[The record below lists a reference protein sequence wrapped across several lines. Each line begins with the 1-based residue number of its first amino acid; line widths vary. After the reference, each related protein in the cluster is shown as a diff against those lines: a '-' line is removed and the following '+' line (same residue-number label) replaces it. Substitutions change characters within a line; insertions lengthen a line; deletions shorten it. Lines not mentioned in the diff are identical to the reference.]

1 MTDSIYTLLDHSD
14 GKIPSTSWEVLAL
27 GQQLAQD
34 RGCSLHPLILGRD
47 AAALAQQVLGK
58 KADSVLVVQHEQLGE
73 YSPDIYSETLRQI
86 LVEDQPDLFLMAHTY
101 QNIDLAPKLA
111 ARLKSGLV
119 TDCIGYKQVGND
131 LLFSRQMFRNKIN
144 ADVRIHSAPPWL
156 VTLQSGAISSDD
168 ILQGSCS
175 VVERTVDLSQVAK
188 IRKSLE
194 VVASAKERVD
204 LGKADII
211 VAVGRGI
218 KEAANLG
225 IIQELAEVLGA
236 EIGASRA
243 AVDSEWLERSRQIG
257 SSGQTVS
264 PRLYL
269 ACGISGAIQHVVGM
283 RNSGCIV
290 AINNDPNAPIFNIAT
305 YGIVADLLEV
315 VPALTQRIKEVKG
328 V

>member
-1 MTDSIYTLLDHSD
+1 MTNTIYALLDHSD
-14 GKIPSTSWEVLAL
+14 GKIPSASWETLVF
-27 GQQLAQD
+27 GQQLARD
-34 RGCSLHPLILGRD
+34 LGGSLHPLILGQD
-47 AAALAQQVLGK
+47 AAALAQQVIGR
-58 KADSVLVVQHEQLGE
+58 KAEAILAVQHERLSE
-73 YSPDIYSETLRQI
+73 YNPDIYSETLRQI
-86 LVEDQPDLFLMAHTY
+86 LVEDWPDLFLMAHTY
-101 QNIDLAPKLA
+101 QNIDLAPRLA
-111 ARLKSGLV
+111 ASLKSGLV
-119 TDCIGYKQVGND
+119 TDCIGYKQRGD
-131 LLFSRQMFRNKIN
+131 ELLFSRQMFRNKIN
-144 ADVRIHSAPPWL
+144 ADVRIRSAPPWL
-156 VTLQSGAISSDD
+156 VTLQSGAVSSDD

-175 VVERTVDLSQVAK
+175 VVERTVDLSQIEVK
-188 IRKSLE
+188 RKSLE

-204 LGKADII
+204 LGKAEII

-218 KEAANLG
+218 KEAANLK

-290 AINNDPNAPIFNIAT
+290 AINSDPNAPIFNIAN

-315 VPALTQRIKEVKG
+315 VPALTRRIKEIEG
-328 V
+328 L

>member
-1 MTDSIYTLLDHSD
+1 MTNTIYALLDHSD
-14 GKIPSTSWEVLAL
+14 GKIPSASWETLVF
-27 GQQLAQD
+27 GQQLARD
-34 RGCSLHPLILGRD
+34 LGGSLHPLILGQD
-47 AAALAQQVLGK
+47 AAALAQQVIGR
-58 KADSVLVVQHEQLGE
+58 KAEAVLAVQHERLSE
-73 YSPDIYSETLRQI
+73 YNPDIYSETLRQI
-86 LVEDQPDLFLMAHTY
+86 LVEDRPDLFLMAHTY
-101 QNIDLAPKLA
+101 QNIDLAPRLA
-111 ARLKSGLV
+111 ASLKSGLV
-119 TDCIGYKQVGND
+119 TDCIGYKQRGD
-131 LLFSRQMFRNKIN
+131 ELLFSRQMFRNKIN
-144 ADVRIHSAPPWL
+144 ADVRIRSAPPWL
-156 VTLQSGAISSDD
+156 VTLQSGAVSSDD

-175 VVERTVDLSQVAK
+175 VVERTVDLSQIEVK
-188 IRKSLE
+188 RKSLE

-204 LGKADII
+204 LGKAEII

-218 KEAANLG
+218 KEAANLK

-290 AINNDPNAPIFNIAT
+290 AINSDPNAPIFNIAN

-315 VPALTQRIKEVKG
+315 VPALTRRIKEIEG
-328 V
+328 L

>member
-1 MTDSIYTLLDHSD
+1 MTNSIYSLLDHSD
-14 GKIPSTSWEVLAL
+14 GKISPISWEVLAF
-27 GQQLAQD
+27 GQRLAQD
-34 RGCSLHPLILGRD
+34 LERSLHPLILGRD
-47 AAALAQQVLGK
+47 AAALAQQVRGR
-58 KADSVLVVQHEQLGE
+58 KADSILAVQHEQLGE
-73 YSPDIYSETLRQI
+73 YQPDIYSETLRQI
-86 LVEDQPDLFLMAHTY
+86 LVEDRPDLFLMAHTY
-101 QNIDLAPKLA
+101 QNIDLAPRLA

-119 TDCIGYKQVGND
+119 TDCIGYKRLGDD
-131 LLFSRQMFRNKIN
+131 LLFTRQMFRNKIN
-144 ADVRIHSAPPWL
+144 ADVRIHSTPPRM
-156 VTLQSGAISSDD
+156 VTLQSGAVSSDD
-168 ILQGSCS
+168 VLQGSCS
-175 VVERTVDLSQVAK
+175 VAERSVDLSQVEV

-194 VVASAKERVD
+194 VVASSKERVD
-204 LGKADII
+204 LGKAEII

-218 KEAANLG
+218 KEAENLE
-225 IIQELAEVLGA
+225 IIQELAHVLDA

-315 VPALTQRIKEVKG
+315 VPALTQKIKEVKG

>member
-58 KADSVLVVQHEQLGE
+58 KADSVLVVQHEQLGD

-156 VTLQSGAISSDD
+156 VTLQAGAISSDD

>member
-1 MTDSIYTLLDHSD
+1 MTDSIYTLVDHSD

-27 GQQLAQD
+27 GQRLAQD
-34 RGCSLHPLILGRD
+34 RGCSLHPLILGPD

-58 KADSVLVVQHEQLGE
+58 KADSVLAVQHEQLGD

-86 LVEDQPDLFLMAHTY
+86 LVEDRPDLFLMAHTY
-101 QNIDLAPKLA
+101 QNIDLAPRLA

-119 TDCIGYKQVGND
+119 TDCIGYKQLGDD

-156 VTLQSGAISSDD
+156 VTLQSGAISSDE
-168 ILQGSCS
+168 ILQGTCS
-175 VVERTVDLSQVAK
+175 FVERTVDLSQVEVT
-188 IRKSLE
+188 RKSLE

-218 KEAANLG
+218 KEAANLK
-225 IIQELAEVLGA
+225 IIQDLAEVLDA

-315 VPALTQRIKEVKG
+315 VPALTQRIKEVRG
-328 V
+328 L

>member
-1 MTDSIYTLLDHSD
+1 MTNSIYALLDHSD
-14 GKIPSTSWEVLAL
+14 GKIPSTSWEVLAF
-27 GQQLAQD
+27 GQRMAQD
-34 RGCSLHPLILGRD
+34 RECPLHPLILGRE
-47 AAALAQQVLGK
+47 ATTLAQQVLGK
-58 KADSVLVVQHEQLGE
+58 KANSVLAVQHQHLGD
-73 YSPDIYSETLRQI
+73 YNPDIYSDTLRQI
-86 LVEDQPDLFLMAHTY
+86 LVEDRPDLLLMAHTY
-101 QNIDLAPKLA
+101 QNIDLAPRLA

-119 TDCIGYKQVGND
+119 TDCIGYKQLGDD

-156 VTLQSGAISSDD
+156 VTLQSGAVSSDD

-175 VVERTVDLSQVAK
+175 VVERTVDLSQVEVT
-188 IRKSLE
+188 RKSLE
-194 VVASAKERVD
+194 VVASVKEQVD

-218 KEAANLG
+218 REAANLK
-225 IIQELAEVLGA
+225 IIEELAEVLDA

-243 AVDSEWLERSRQIG
+243 TVDSEWLERSRQIG

-305 YGIVADLLEV
+305 YGIVADLLEL
-315 VPALTQRIKEVKG
+315 VPALTQKIKEVKG
-328 V
+328 L

>member
-1 MTDSIYTLLDHSD
+1 M
-14 GKIPSTSWEVLAL
+14 
-27 GQQLAQD
+27 
-34 RGCSLHPLILGRD
+34 
-47 AAALAQQVLGK
+47 
-58 KADSVLVVQHEQLGE
+58 
-73 YSPDIYSETLRQI
+73 
-86 LVEDQPDLFLMAHTY
+86 
-101 QNIDLAPKLA
+101 
-111 ARLKSGLV
+111 
-119 TDCIGYKQVGND
+119 
-131 LLFSRQMFRNKIN
+131 
-144 ADVRIHSAPPWL
+144 
-156 VTLQSGAISSDD
+156 
-168 ILQGSCS
+168 
-175 VVERTVDLSQVAK
+175 ERTVDLSQIEVT
-188 IRKSLE
+188 RKSLE
-194 VVASAKERVD
+194 MVASAKERVD

-218 KEAANLG
+218 KESANLK

-315 VPALTQRIKEVKG
+315 VPALTRRIKEVKG
-328 V
+328 L

>member
-1 MTDSIYTLLDHSD
+1 MTNSIYALLDHRG
-14 GKIPSTSWEVLAL
+14 GKIPFTSWETLAF

-34 RGCSLHPLILGRD
+34 RGCSLHPLILGQD
-47 AAALAQQVLGK
+47 AAALAQQVLDK
-58 KADSVLVVQHEQLGE
+58 KTDSVLAVQHERLGD
-73 YSPDIYSETLRQI
+73 YSPDIYCETLWRI
-86 LVEDQPDLFLMAHTY
+86 LAEDRPDLFLMAHNY
-101 QNIDLAPKLA
+101 QNIDLAPRLA

-119 TDCIGYKQVGND
+119 TDCIGYKQLGDD

-156 VTLQSGAISSDD
+156 VTLQSGAVSADD

-175 VVERTVDLSQVAK
+175 IVERTVDLSQVK
-188 IRKSLE
+188 VTRKSLE

-218 KEAANLG
+218 KEAANLE

-264 PRLYL
+264 PRLYF

-283 RNSGCIV
+283 RNSDCIV

-315 VPALTQRIKEVKG
+315 VPALTQRIKEAKEI
-328 V
+328 

>member
-1 MTDSIYTLLDHSD
+1 MTNTIYALLDHSD
-14 GKIPSTSWEVLAL
+14 GKIPSASWETLVF
-27 GQQLAQD
+27 GQQLARD
-34 RGCSLHPLILGRD
+34 LGGSLHPLILGQD
-47 AAALAQQVLGK
+47 AAALAQQVIGR
-58 KADSVLVVQHEQLGE
+58 KAEAILAVQHERLSE
-73 YSPDIYSETLRQI
+73 YNPDIYSETLRQI
-86 LVEDQPDLFLMAHTY
+86 LVEDRPDLFLMAHTY
-101 QNIDLAPKLA
+101 QNIDLAPRLA
-111 ARLKSGLV
+111 ASLKSGLV
-119 TDCIGYKQVGND
+119 TDCIGYKQRGD
-131 LLFSRQMFRNKIN
+131 ELLFSRQMFRNKIN
-144 ADVRIHSAPPWL
+144 ADVRIRSAPPWL
-156 VTLQSGAISSDD
+156 VTLQSGAVSSDD

-175 VVERTVDLSQVAK
+175 VVERTVDLSQIEVK
-188 IRKSLE
+188 RKSLE

-204 LGKADII
+204 LGKAEII

-218 KEAANLG
+218 KEAANLK

-290 AINNDPNAPIFNIAT
+290 AINSDPNAPIFNIAN

-315 VPALTQRIKEVKG
+315 VPALTRRIKEIEG
-328 V
+328 L

>member
-1 MTDSIYTLLDHSD
+1 MAESIYTLLDHSD

-58 KADSVLVVQHEQLGE
+58 KADSVLAVQHEQLGD

-86 LVEDQPDLFLMAHTY
+86 LVEDRPDLFLMAHTY
-101 QNIDLAPKLA
+101 QNIDLAPRLA
-111 ARLKSGLV
+111 ASLKSGLV
-119 TDCIGYKQVGND
+119 TDCIGYKQRGDD

-144 ADVRIHSAPPWL
+144 ADVRIRSAPPWL
-156 VTLQSGAISSDD
+156 VTLQSGAVSSDD
-168 ILQGSCS
+168 ILPGSSS
-175 VVERTVDLSQVAK
+175 VVERTVDLSQIVVK
-188 IRKSLE
+188 RKSLE

-204 LGKADII
+204 LGKAEII

-218 KEAANLG
+218 KESANLK

-290 AINNDPNAPIFNIAT
+290 AINSDPNAPIFNIAT
-305 YGIVADLLEV
+305 YGIVADLREI
-315 VPALTQRIKEVKG
+315 VPALTRKIKEVKG
-328 V
+328 L

>member
-1 MTDSIYTLLDHSD
+1 MTDSIYALLDHSD
-14 GKIPSTSWEVLAL
+14 GKIASTSWETLTF

-34 RGCSLHPLILGRD
+34 MGCSLHPLILGRD
-47 AAALAQQVLGK
+47 AATLAQQVIGR
-58 KADSVLVVQHEQLGE
+58 KADSVLAVQHGQLAD
-73 YSPDIYSETLRQI
+73 YNPDIYSETLRQI
-86 LVEDQPDLFLMAHTY
+86 LAEDRPDLFLMAHTY
-101 QNIDLAPKLA
+101 QNIDLAPRLA
-111 ARLKSGLV
+111 ASLKSGLV
-119 TDCIGYKQVGND
+119 TDCIGYKQLGDD

-156 VTLQSGAISSDD
+156 VTLQSGAVSSDD

-175 VVERTVDLSQVAK
+175 VVDRAVDLSQVEVT
-188 IRKSLE
+188 RKSLE

-218 KEAANLG
+218 KEAANLRV
-225 IIQELAEVLGA
+225 IQELAEVLNA

-328 V
+328 L

>member
-58 KADSVLVVQHEQLGE
+58 KADSVLVVQHEQLGD

>member
-1 MTDSIYTLLDHSD
+1 MTNSIYALLDHSD
-14 GKIPSTSWEVLAL
+14 GKIPSTSWETLVF

-34 RGCSLHPLILGRD
+34 LGGSLHPLILGQD
-47 AAALAQQVLGK
+47 AAALAQQVIGR
-58 KADSVLVVQHEQLGE
+58 KAEVVLAVQHERLGE
-73 YSPDIYSETLRQI
+73 YNPDIYSETLRQI
-86 LVEDQPDLFLMAHTY
+86 LVEDRPDLFLMAHTY
-101 QNIDLAPKLA
+101 QNIDLAPRLA
-111 ARLKSGLV
+111 ASLKSGLV
-119 TDCIGYKQVGND
+119 TDCIGYKQRGDD

-144 ADVRIHSAPPWL
+144 ADVRIRSAPPWL
-156 VTLQSGAISSDD
+156 VTLQSGAVSSDD
-168 ILQGSCS
+168 ILPGSCS
-175 VVERTVDLSQVAK
+175 VVERTVDLSQIVVK
-188 IRKSLE
+188 RKSLE

-204 LGKADII
+204 LGKAEII

-218 KEAANLG
+218 KESANLK

-290 AINNDPNAPIFNIAT
+290 AINSDPNAPIFNIAT
-305 YGIVADLLEV
+305 YGIVADLREI
-315 VPALTQRIKEVKG
+315 VPALTRKIKEVKG
-328 V
+328 L